1 MRGRAN
7 AAAFAALVLAWGAPR
22 GGSQAL
28 EPRTPQQLIAAM
40 IANENEAAS
49 HNDHY
54 EYLSNERSVRTGG
67 HLWTERVVETTPGR
81 VRLLL
86 AIDGQ
91 PLSPDRMAK
100 ERARVADIEAHPDT
114 FIRHEQNTR
123 AEEKRARDLLHV
135 LPKDFIFENVRLEN
149 GVWSLSFRPDPGYK
163 PSGIEERVMHNMAGT
178 ITIDQHDLRLIHMD
192 FHLTQDVTFGFGLLA
207 DVHTGTNFVSDRQ
220 KIDGR
225 WHTLHVATEVR
236 AKAVMF
242 KTVDLNL
249 DLTRSEFQPLDH
261 ELTVPEAAALLL
273 RSP

>member
-100 ERARVADIEAHPDT
+100 ERARVADIEA
-114 FIRHEQNTR
+114 
-123 AEEKRARDLLHV
+123 HV